1 MCARLLEMLD
11 RATKY
16 KPVTRNDIITT
27 FGISDRHARHMIEDL
42 REKGHRVCGSSD
54 NYGYWLAK
62 SDNEY
67 LAFRREYVSKATT
80 IMRRAGKMDAS
91 TLGQLEMEIQ

>member
-1 MCARLLEMLD
+1 MSVSLLEMLD

-27 FGISDRHARHMIEDL
+27 FGISDRQARRMVEDL
-42 REKGHRVCGSSD
+42 REKGHRVCGTA
-54 NYGYWLAK
+54 NGYGYYIAK
-62 SDNEY
+62 SERDY

-91 TLGQLEMEIQ
+91 TMGQLEMEV

>member
-27 FGISDRHARHMIEDL
+27 FGISDRQARRMVEDL

-91 TLGQLEMEIQ
+91 TFGQIEMEV

>member
-1 MCARLLEMLD
+1 MSVSLLEMLD

-27 FGISDRHARHMIEDL
+27 FGISDRQARRMVEDL

-62 SDNEY
+62 SERDY

-91 TLGQLEMEIQ
+91 TMGQLEMEV